1 MRMLAWLKLVHAAS
15 ETCHLSGSFGF
26 ALTAKLLVD
35 AEIQMVRTVE
45 HELGARGLMHLP
57 QGVFQE
63 TAQLGSQ
70 EKLLLIC
77 TGKAALLMANAV
89 LLLLLPLL
97 AMLLLLLLLLWL
109 SLLADLL
116 ELARLPA

>member
-1 MRMLAWLKLVHAAS
+1 MSMLGLLKLVHAACG
-15 ETCHLSGSFGF
+15 TCRLSGKFGS
-26 ALTAKLLVD
+26 ALTAKLLLD
-35 AEIQMVRTVE
+35 AEIHMVRTVE
-45 HELGARGLMHLP
+45 HELGARDLMHLP
-57 QGVFQE
+57 QVVIQE

-70 EKLLLIC
+70 EKLLLMC

-97 AMLLLLLLLLWL
+97 AVLLLLLLLLWL